1 MFSAETLRKCK
12 ANEKYLGRGC
22 HWFFVALSC
31 FWSTFAIF
39 FIAAQVEDLREAVLK
54 LAAADKLRAQGFL
67 RSEQNLPKTNKRGV
81 TVVVW
86 MTAPVLC
93 THHMI
98 KSSNMTNYNPT
109 TCFYSQ
115 LCQIQ
120 RVHDFVLRA
129 CRMFNKGLCR
139 LKWFSSFVH
148 CTEMKQNKPEAN
160 TFFYLVTI
168 GSDQLYQSTYIE
180 DVSVFCI
187 T

>member
-12 ANEKYLGRGC
+12 ANEKYLVRDC
-22 HWFFVALSC
+22 HYFLGALSC
-31 FWSTFAIF
+31 FWFTFAIF

-81 TVVVW
+81 TVVVR

-98 KSSNMTNYNPT
+98 KSLNMTLKPDHM
-109 TCFYSQ
+109 
-115 LCQIQ
+115 L
-120 RVHDFVLRA
+120 VLRA

-139 LKWFSSFVH
+139 L
-148 CTEMKQNKPEAN
+148 N
-160 TFFYLVTI
+160 
-168 GSDQLYQSTYIE
+168 
-180 DVSVFCI
+180 
-187 T
+187 